1 MNAYETDEMESLTEL
16 LEELESD
23 ESDELAERRRR
34 RGRSGGRFPQPQTA
48 PDRGSY
54 KPQPTTDVY
63 VKKSELARATMEL
76 DKKIAT
82 NAVAI
87 KQGNARLNTV
97 ADQQAGHAMAI
108 KKENTERK
116 KDIKDL
122 CQKLELLTLLPL
134 LTGRTTRELTA
145 ATESLPAGLQKGD
158 KVLIDSDGL
167 NSVLPLLLLGGCGG
181 GGGGGLGLGGEGG
194 SSNTLLLVL
203 ALSGGL
209 GGKK

>member
-16 LEELESD
+16 LEGLESD

-34 RGRSGGRFPQPQTA
+34 RGRRGGRFPRPQTA

-63 VKKSELARATMEL
+63 VKKSELARATMDL

-82 NAVAI
+82 NAAAI
-87 KQGNARLNTV
+87 QQGNARLNTL
-97 ADQQAGHAMAI
+97 ADQQTTQAMAI

-134 LTGRTTRELTA
+134 LTGRSTRELKAETIN
-145 ATESLPAGLQKGD
+145 LPPGLEKGD

-167 NSVLPLLLLGGCGG
+167 SSVLPLLLLGGCGG

-194 SSNTLLLVL
+194 SSSLLLVL

>member
-16 LEELESD
+16 LEEFESD

-82 NAVAI
+82 NAMAI

-134 LTGRTTRELTA
+134 LTPKTSVTLGGAVDNLKE
-145 ATESLPAGLQKGD
+145 GD

-167 NSVLPLLLLGGCGG
+167 TSVLPLLLLGGCGG